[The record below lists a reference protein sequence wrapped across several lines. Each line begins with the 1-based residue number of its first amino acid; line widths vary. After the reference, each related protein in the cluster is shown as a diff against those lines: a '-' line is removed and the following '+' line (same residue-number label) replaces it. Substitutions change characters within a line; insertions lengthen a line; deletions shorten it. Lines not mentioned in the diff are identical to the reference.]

1 MVAEQCRAHIGVYR
15 PQDHD
20 PKQDSVSEVLNGVIL
35 HIAQTAT
42 RHLPDAGQIATHI
55 KPKLG
60 PKLRLSD
67 VYAAAGA
74 IISLAKR
81 LGAHQAARKY
91 YRLAS
96 DTLSGQ
102 LDAAGIR
109 YTRDMGSLEHPAR
122 LRRQPHWPGISE
134 VYCSPK
140 LGIWWRRDA
149 KHHHDIL
156 EHATQPGFFQGR
168 GTSCHQSREIGDL
181 PEAELHLV
189 MLTTPTL
196 ADSDYGNLDT
206 LAFHYG
212 LTPAQTQAL
221 LDGNDIDTGAP
232 PACPPAERC
241 LAICGRL

>member
-1 MVAEQCRAHIGVYR
+1 M
-15 PQDHD
+15 
-20 PKQDSVSEVLNGVIL
+20 
-35 HIAQTAT
+35 
-42 RHLPDAGQIATHI
+42 
-55 KPKLG
+55 
-60 PKLRLSD
+60 
-67 VYAAAGA
+67 
-74 IISLAKR
+74 
-81 LGAHQAARKY
+81 
-91 YRLAS
+91 
-96 DTLSGQ
+96 
-102 LDAAGIR
+102 GI
-109 YTRDMGSLEHPAR
+109 LEHLAR
-122 LRRQPHWPGISE
+122 LRRQQHWPGISE

-149 KHHHDIL
+149 KHHHDML
-156 EHATQPGFFQGR
+156 EHATPPGFFQGR
-168 GTSCHQSREIGDL
+168 GTRCHQSREIGDL

-241 LAICGRL
+241 LAICSRLQHTGRTAFPISAYGNYEKCRYYHFLAAHGEQDSESRAMHAQQLVDRISHRNGRSTPRPPEPETTEADITAPVVQQTLLGL